1 MKPTLSLLTA
11 LLLPLA
17 ALHAK
22 DQVTNAS
29 TTGDVLPGM
38 KSAAARAGFMQ
49 SS

>member
-1 MKPTLSLLTA
+1 MKQILTRIAA

-17 ALHAK
+17 TLHAK

-38 KSAAARAGFMQ
+38 TSAAARAGFMQ